1 VSQQPL
7 TYCHT
12 HRERY
17 LQELFDFL
25 RIPSISTL
33 PEAAPDMQRAA
44 QWLAEAMARIG
55 LDQVAVMPTA
65 GHPLVYGQWLDAGPQ
80 APTLLFYGHY
90 DVQPVDPLDEWLSP
104 PFEPTVRNNQIFCR
118 GASDDKG
125 QVYLVLAA
133 IDSYLRTEGR
143 LPINLKVIIEGEE
156 EISSPNLTPWVE
168 EHREM
173 LACDAVLICD
183 TGILAEN
190 MPLINHGT
198 RGLTYMEVEVQGPA
212 TDLHSGG
219 FGGVVDNPFNVLVRI
234 LAQLQDGETRRVL
247 IPGFYD
253 QVAPP
258 DALEERLLAQA
269 PISDQVIQGLTGAP
283 AAAGEAGY
291 TAAERVTVRPT
302 LDIHGMPGGFTGE
315 GKKTVIPA
323 RASAK
328 VSMRL
333 VPNQDPAEIA
343 TLFERRVRS
352 LAPSSVKVTVR
363 TLGLARWSL
372 VDLNEPAIQAAAR
385 AYETSFG
392 TAPLFMRGGGTL
404 PIVADFQDILKAPVV
419 MMGFGL
425 PNDNAHAPN
434 EKLSLTLFQRGIETV
449 IHYFTLLPQA
459 MKAG

>member
-1 VSQQPL
+1 MSQQPL
-7 TYCHT
+7 THCRT
-12 HRERY
+12 HREHY
-17 LQELFDFL
+17 LQALFDFL

-44 QWLAEAMARIG
+44 EWLAEAMTRIG

-65 GHPLVYGQWLDAGPQ
+65 GHPLVYGQWLGAGPQ

-104 PFEPTVRNNQIFCR
+104 PFEPTVRNNQLFCR
-118 GASDDKG
+118 GATDDKG

-133 IDSYLRTEGR
+133 IDSYLRTGGR

-156 EISSPNLTPWVE
+156 EISSPNLAPWVE
-168 EHREM
+168 EHRAM

-183 TGILAEN
+183 SGILAEDV
-190 MPLINHGT
+190 PLINHGT
-198 RGLTYMEVEVQGPA
+198 RGLTYMEIEVQGPA

-258 DALEERLLAQA
+258 DAQEERLLAQV
-269 PISDQVIQGLTGAP
+269 PVSDQVIQGLTGVP
-283 AAAGEAGY
+283 AAAGEIGY

-343 TLFERRVRS
+343 TLFERTVKS
-352 LAPSSVKVTVR
+352 LAPSTVKVTVR

-372 VDLNEPAIQAAAR
+372 VDLKEPAIQAAAR
-385 AYETSFG
+385 AYEAGFG
-392 TAPLFMRGGGTL
+392 TPPLFMRGGGTL
-404 PIVADFQDILKAPVV
+404 PIVADFQDILGRPVV

-425 PNDNAHAPN
+425 PGDNAHAPN
-434 EKLSLTLFQRGIETV
+434 EKMSLTLFQRGMETV
-449 IHYFTLLPQA
+449 IHYFALLPEMMQA
-459 MKAG
+459 G

>member
-1 VSQQPL
+1 MSQQPL
-7 TYCHT
+7 THCRT
-12 HRERY
+12 HREHY
-17 LQELFDFL
+17 LQALFDFL

-44 QWLAEAMARIG
+44 EWLAEAMARIG

-65 GHPLVYGQWLDAGPQ
+65 GHPLVYGQWLGAGPQ

-104 PFEPTVRNNQIFCR
+104 PFEPTVRNNQLFCR
-118 GASDDKG
+118 GATDDKG

-133 IDSYLRTEGR
+133 IDSYLRSEGR

-156 EISSPNLTPWVE
+156 EISSPNLAPWVE
-168 EHREM
+168 EHRAM

-183 TGILAEN
+183 SGILAEDV
-190 MPLINHGT
+190 PLINHGT
-198 RGLTYMEVEVQGPA
+198 RGLTYMEIEVQGPA

-258 DALEERLLAQA
+258 DAQEERLLAQV
-269 PISDQVIQGLTGAP
+269 PVSDQVIQGLTGVP
-283 AAAGEAGY
+283 AAAGEIGY

-343 TLFERRVRS
+343 TLFERTVKS
-352 LAPSSVKVTVR
+352 LAPSTVKVTVR

-372 VDLNEPAIQAAAR
+372 VDLKEPAIQAAAR
-385 AYETSFG
+385 AYEAGFG
-392 TAPLFMRGGGTL
+392 TPPLFMRGGGTL
-404 PIVADFQDILKAPVV
+404 PIVADFQDILGAPVV

-425 PNDNAHAPN
+425 PGDNAHAPN
-434 EKLSLTLFQRGIETV
+434 EKMSLTLFQRGMETV
-449 IHYFTLLPQA
+449 IHYFALLSEMMQA
-459 MKAG
+459 G

>member
-156 EISSPNLTPWVE
+156 EISSPNLAPWVE

-198 RGLTYMEVEVQGPA
+198 RGLTYMEIEVQGPA

>member
-1 VSQQPL
+1 MSQQPL

>member
-1 VSQQPL
+1 MSQQPL
-7 TYCHT
+7 THCHT

-104 PFEPTVRNNQIFCR
+104 PFEPTVRNNQLFCR

-404 PIVADFQDILKAPVV
+404 PIVADFQDILRAPVV

-449 IHYFTLLPQA
+449 IHYFALLPKA